1 MFPCAYTDRRVT
13 RRANDDD
20 TLISRGGRGSFF
32 KGQPG
37 RELLN
42 AKKVEEQRRTRGGN
56 KNKKTNTTTTTTTTT
71 KMKKKKKKKKWKKKK
86 KKKRFS
92 PHAEANVRNDS

>member
-1 MFPCAYTDRRVT
+1 MRVT

-37 RELLN
+37 RERERASERRRRSEN
-42 AKKVEEQRRTRGGN
+42 RGVKQEDHEGEKEEEEEEEEEEVL
-56 KNKKTNTTTTTTTTT
+56 
-71 KMKKKKKKKKWKKKK
+71 
-86 KKKRFS
+86 S
-92 PHAEANVRNDS
+92 SEANVRNDS

>member
-1 MFPCAYTDRRVT
+1 MNLGHACFRVCTVRRVT

-20 TLISRGGRGSFF
+20 TLISRRGRGSFF

-42 AKKVEEQRRTRGGN
+42 AMKVEGNYEQGGN
-56 KNKKTNTTTTTTTTT
+56 KKA
-71 KMKKKKKKKKWKKKK
+71 MKKKKT

-92 PHAEANVRNDS
+92 LHAEANVRNDS